1 MGTTISINGTPIGQ
15 IMDITGPQLATDTD
29 EITNHDSPDHTE
41 EFIATIKRTGE
52 ITFPLVFDP
61 DSTGHTALFTAW
73 EERSKDDYVM
83 AYPDSSG
90 EVEAGATWSFSA
102 YCTGFS
108 LSAPVTSHLGA
119 DITLRVTGSPVF
131 NSSTAS
137 S

>member
-1 MGTTISINGTPIGQ
+1 MGTTISINSTPIGQ
-15 IMDITGPQLATDTD
+15 IMDITGPQLSTDVD

-41 EFIATIKRTGE
+41 EFIPTVKRTGE

-61 DSTGHTALFTAW
+61 DNNAHAALQAAW
-73 EERSKDDYVM
+73 DERSKDDYVM

-102 YCTGFS
+102 YCIGFS
-108 LSAPVTSHLGA
+108 MSAPVTGHLAA
-119 DITLRVTGSPVF
+119 DVTLRVTGSPVF

>member
-1 MGTTISINGTPIGQ
+1 
-15 IMDITGPQLATDTD
+15 
-29 EITNHDSPDHTE
+29 
-41 EFIATIKRTGE
+41 
-52 ITFPLVFDP
+52 
-61 DSTGHTALFTAW
+61 
-73 EERSKDDYVM
+73 M

-102 YCTGFS
+102 YCIGFS
-108 LSAPVTSHLGA
+108 MSAPVTGHLGA